1 MILLVGSQ
9 NILLAGFEM
18 IYSLISAVTD
28 LLPYSK
34 LVNKTIR
41 QILDSSQISRTQ
53 NNIENFQIRMITVW
67 KSKEVCWRTYPV

>member
-53 NNIENFQIRMITVW
+53 NNCENFQIRMITVW